1 MQNSIELLK
10 SLNALWYVTTESE
23 DEAGNVTVSKRNIL
37 PLVDAQKF
45 QSMDAEELWDDIS
58 SFCVDY
64 PIEDSFIGNNEA
76 QAFINARSHLLKQL
90 SVDALICADRTDLIE
105 DDYSDYCR
113 NRLTKKPQKL
123 GASFIRSRSC
133 VRKQIALL
141 LPAFIKQISF

>member
-105 DDYSDYCR
+105 DDYSLFATEIAASIGVNLDEINPEFWSQTYKDG
-113 NRLTKKPQKL
+113 LTPLQ
-123 GASFIRSRSC
+123 AA
-133 VRKQIALL
+133 VDATQ
-141 LPAFIKQISF
+141 